1 MPKLIPIQLE
11 NGLTLYMEAEEDKE
25 PSAVKGGALRGA
37 GTNPAGLKTVV
48 QNFELLEKTLS
59 SFTHYALNA
68 FKQVAGANVDKVT
81 LEFGV
86 TIGGEA
92 GIPYVTKGSAEG
104 NLKVKL
110 ECSFPNKNPE
120 QGEKETQ
127 E

>member
-1 MPKLIPIQLE
+1 MPKLVPIQLE

-25 PSAVKGGALRGA
+25 SSAVKGGQLRGA
-37 GTNPAGLKTVV
+37 STGPAVKTVV
-48 QNFELLEKTLS
+48 QNFEVLEKTLS

-104 NLKVKL
+104 NLKVKI
-110 ECSFPNKNPE
+110 ECSFPNKDIE

-127 E
+127 